1 MDLELTGKTAS
12 PAAAPDRLR
21 RGSGRGGV
29 GAAIVARAPGV
40 QRRRAEATRRRSVAI
55 AADLSL
61 AADVTRAAAA
71 ARGALGGIDILI
83 NNAGWAMG
91 GPFVDLDD
99 EAYRRAWDLKLL
111 GYIRMTRAVVP
122 AMIARRDGRIVNI
135 IGGAGRTPNAEF
147 LPGSTANA
155 ALINFTRGL
164 SKELA
169 KHNVRINAIS
179 PGTTATERQERL
191 VEQRK
196 RPDVSLA
203 EAMIEAAALWCRSVA
218 WLRPERARGDGR
230 VPGLPTGP
238 HRPPGPRSRSTAAL
252 RPESEPGRRTAAR

>member
-1 MDLELTGKTAS
+1 MDLGLAGKTA
-12 PAAAPDRLR
+12 LVTG
-21 RGSGRGGV
+21 GSAGIGFACARTLAEE
-29 GAAIVARAPGV
+29 GADVAIVAREPDRLERAAGELGATG
-40 QRRRAEATRRRSVAI
+40 RRIVAI

-61 AADVTRAAAA
+61 AADVTRAAAEGQA
-71 ARGALGGIDILI
+71 ALGRIDILI
-83 NNAGWAMG
+83 NNAGSAMG

-196 RPDVSLA
+196 RPGVSLA
-203 EAMIEAAALWCRSVA
+203 EAMIEAAAAVPLGRMV
-218 WLRPERARGDGR
+218 RPEEIAAMAAFLASDRSASTTGTEVQIDGGGT
-230 VPGLPTGP
+230 PGI
-238 HRPPGPRSRSTAAL
+238 
-252 RPESEPGRRTAAR
+252 